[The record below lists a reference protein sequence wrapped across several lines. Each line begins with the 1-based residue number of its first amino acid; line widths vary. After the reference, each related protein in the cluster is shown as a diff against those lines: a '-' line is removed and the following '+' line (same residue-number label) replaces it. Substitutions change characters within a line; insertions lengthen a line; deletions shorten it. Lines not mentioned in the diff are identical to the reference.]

1 MRLFSYDGV
10 LAQAARAIWRLLVL
24 NFCFAV
30 CCLPVV
36 TVGAS
41 ITALYSVFLN
51 QSTESGSFFRF
62 FRAFR
67 ENFRQTTCH
76 WLVCLAFFAVLGADV
91 YLLLTYRFP
100 GAAAV
105 KILTAILAGMALSVQ
120 AFLFPLAAHYE
131 NSTRRTWRNA
141 LVLGL
146 SMLPYGVVMSAISL
160 LPLIVFWIDLDLTV
174 LVLAVWLPLGG
185 ALAAQVN
192 SWMLKR
198 IFAKLQPQD
207 G

>member
-1 MRLFSYDGV
+1 MRFFGYDGV
-10 LAQAARAIWRLLVL
+10 PAQSARAIWRLLVL
-24 NFCFAV
+24 NFCFTL

-36 TVGAS
+36 TAGAS
-41 ITALYSVFLN
+41 SAALYSVFLN
-51 QSTESGSFFRF
+51 QPTESGNAGRF

-67 ENFRQTTCH
+67 ENFRQATCL
-76 WLVCLAFFAVLGADV
+76 WLACLAFFAVLGADA

-105 KILTAILAGMALSVQ
+105 KVLTVVIAVLALSVM

-131 NSTRRTWRNA
+131 NTIRRTWRNA
-141 LVLGL
+141 FVLGL
-146 SMLPYGVVMSAISL
+146 SMLPYGVVMSAFSL
-160 LPLIVFWIDLDLTV
+160 LPLIIFWLDLDLTV

-185 ALAAQVN
+185 ALSAQIN
-192 SWMLKR
+192 SWILKR
-198 IFAKLQPQD
+198 IFAKLQPVD